1 MINYQSL
8 LQDLCGVVFS
18 LYFLRGDD
26 ALNHSFLIDDEGGAE
41 STHIF
46 TSVHALFTPYTELF
60 YQFLVCVCNKGKGQ
74 VVLFDEFLVRLLVVY
89 ADSDNFITG
98 LAQVGIVVAQ
108 VADLRRT
115 ARSRV
120 FWIKAKY

>member
-8 LQDLCGVVFS
+8 LQDLCGVVFG

-26 ALNHSFLIDDEGGAE
+26 TLNHSFLIDDEGGAE

-46 TSVHALFTPYTELF
+46 TSVHALFTPYAELLHQLF
-60 YQFLVCVCNKGKGQ
+60 VCVCNQGKGQ

-89 ADSDNFITG
+89 TDSDNFVAG
-98 LAQVGIVVAQ
+98 LTQVGIVVAQ
-108 VADLRRT
+108 VAGLCRT
-115 ARSRV
+115 T
-120 FWIKAKY
+120 

>member
-1 MINYQSL
+1 M
-8 LQDLCGVVFS
+8 CGVVFG
-18 LYFLRGDD
+18 LYFLGRDD
-26 ALNHSFLIDDEGGAE
+26 TLDHSFFINDKGGAE
-41 STHIF
+41 GAHIF
-46 TSVHALFTPYTELF
+46 TSVHALFTPYTELL

-108 VADLRRT
+108 VAGLRRT
-115 ARSRV
+115 A
-120 FWIKAKY
+120 